1 MKKFALIGHQISYSK
16 SPNIHSYMSKHLKI
30 DFSYDLLDVT
40 QDNLDMLIIQLKNG
54 LYDGFNVTKPY
65 KEIIM
70 NYVDELTDEARI
82 IGAVNTVYLRH
93 NKIVGDNTDYEGFKG
108 LIKRNK
114 IKVLDKHI
122 YILGTGGAAKA
133 CYHVLKDLEAIPT
146 FVTRDA
152 LKVNQ
157 ETIMYKDL
165 DPKDVD
171 IYVQATPVGTYPYHK
186 QSIIDKSLVK
196 NKYVIDLVYRP
207 VQTKILTYAKNG
219 VNGVDMLMIQALKSL
234 SIWLEQ
240 DIKLT
245 PTLYKKLKDVII
257 SE

>member
-1 MKKFALIGHQISYSK
+1 MKRFALIGHQISYSK
-16 SPNIHSYMSKHLKI
+16 SPNIHSYMSKHLKL

-40 QDNLDMLIIQLKNG
+40 PDNLGMLIKQLKNG
-54 LYDGFNVTKPY
+54 LYDGYNITKPY

-70 NYVDELTDEARI
+70 NYVDELTDEARN
-82 IGAVNTVYLRH
+82 IGAVNTVYVKH

-114 IKVLDKHI
+114 IKVQDKHI

-133 CYHVLKDLEAIPT
+133 AYHVLKDLDAIPT
-146 FVTRDA
+146 YVTRDA

-157 ETIMYKDL
+157 ETIMYRDL
-165 DPKDVD
+165 DPKCVD
-171 IYVQATPVGTYPYHK
+171 IYVQATPVGTYPYDK

-207 VQTKILTYAKNG
+207 AQTKILTYAKNG

-234 SIWLEQ
+234 SIWLDQ